1 MELWWNDTDKGNSS
15 TWKKASPI
23 LSPSP
28 TNLIWARQGLTT
40 FVHGEGTA
48 TERLNVSCKYM
59 T

>member
-1 MELWWNDTDKGNSS
+1 MERWWNDTDRGNSS
-15 TWKKASPI
+15 TRKKASPI

-48 TERLNVSCKYM
+48 TERLNVP
-59 T
+59 